1 VHHCEDCPTTD
12 KFMPYS
18 KVLVPVSGGTADAE
32 AVKLACGLVRRAKG
46 KVFVAYV
53 IAVKR
58 SLPLDASIEPELTK
72 GEEALKA
79 AEAIAET
86 EEMDVETQLLQ
97 ARDVGP
103 ALVDEA
109 VERVIDAIVLGLPYK
124 KRFGEFSLGSVAPY
138 LLKNAPCPVLLLRV
152 PASLEAGAS

>member
-1 VHHCEDCPTTD
+1 
-12 KFMPYS
+12 MPYS

-46 KVFVAYV
+46 KVLVAYV
-53 IAVKR
+53 ITVKR
-58 SLPLDASIEPELTK
+58 SLPLDANIEPDLTK
-72 GEEALKA
+72 GEKALKA
-79 AEAIAET
+79 AEAIAEA
-86 EEMDVETQLLQ
+86 EEMELETQLLQ

-109 VERVIDAIVLGLPYK
+109 VERGIDAIVVGLPYK

-138 LLKNAPCPVLLLRV
+138 LLKNAPCPVLILRV
-152 PASLEAGAS
+152 PASGETRSP

>member
-1 VHHCEDCPTTD
+1 
-12 KFMPYS
+12 MPYN
-18 KVLVPVSGGTADAE
+18 KVLVPVSGGPADTE

-53 IAVKR
+53 IIVKR

-72 GEEALKA
+72 GEQALHLAESIVEAD
-79 AEAIAET
+79 EV
-86 EEMDVETQLLQ
+86 EMESQLLQ
-97 ARDVGP
+97 AREVGP

-109 VERVIDAIVLGLPYK
+109 MEREVDAIVLGLPYK

-138 LLKNAPCPVLLLRV
+138 LLKNAPCPVILLRV
-152 PASLEAGAS
+152 PAPGEAGTV

>member
-1 VHHCEDCPTTD
+1 
-12 KFMPYS
+12 MPYNN
-18 KVLVPVSGGTADAE
+18 VLVPVSGGTADAE
-32 AVKLACGLVRRAKG
+32 AVKLACGLVRRTKG

-53 IAVKR
+53 ITVKR

-72 GEEALKA
+72 GENALKA
-79 AEAIAET
+79 AEAIAE
-86 EEMDVETQLLQ
+86 EEELTLETQLLQ

-109 VERVIDAIVLGLPYK
+109 MEREVDAIVLGLPYK
-124 KRFGEFSLGSVAPY
+124 KRFGEFSLGYVAPY

-152 PASLEAGAS
+152 PASNEDKPV